1 MGFCPLSDER
11 GLAGNVQLK
20 SEAGPC
26 YRSISFQVNYQ
37 AREGGINDIICL
49 SCLLQLHYCNKVP
62 MSIISDFAE
71 FADHPLHCSSF
82 GRGQK
87 RS

>member
-37 AREGGINDIICL
+37 AREGGINDIMSLL
-49 SCLLQLHYCNKVP
+49 SPTTTLLQQGSYEHHL
-62 MSIISDFAE
+62 
-71 FADHPLHCSSF
+71 
-82 GRGQK
+82 
-87 RS
+87 